1 MGSNPFCGARLLPI
15 MTIEVTERTFEQTIE
30 KGIVL
35 LDFWAGW
42 CGPCRAFAPIYEA
55 ASAKHPDIIF
65 GKVDTEAEPALAAA
79 FEIRAIP
86 TLLAFRDGILVFA
99 QPGALPSSALDKLVA
114 QLRALDMDDVRRRVA
129 EHARA
134 AG

>member
-1 MGSNPFCGARLLPI
+1 
-15 MTIEVTERTFEQTIE
+15 MTIEVTEKTFEQTIA

-35 LDFWAGW
+35 LDFWANW

-55 ASAKHPDIIF
+55 ASRKHPDLAF
-65 GKVDTEAEPALAAA
+65 GKIDTEAEPGLAAA
-79 FEIRAIP
+79 FEITAIP
-86 TLLAFRDGILVFA
+86 TLMAFRDGILVFA
-99 QPGALPSSALDKLVA
+99 QAGALPAPALEKLVA

-129 EHARA
+129 EQERS